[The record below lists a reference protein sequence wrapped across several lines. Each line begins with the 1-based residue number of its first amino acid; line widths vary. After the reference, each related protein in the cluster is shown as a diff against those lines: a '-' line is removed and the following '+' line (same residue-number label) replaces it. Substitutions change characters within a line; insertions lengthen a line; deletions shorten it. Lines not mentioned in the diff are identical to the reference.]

1 MELEAKLHEIR
12 KPIMVLGTSSGAG
25 KSLTVT
31 AICRILKNLGEEP
44 IPFKGQN
51 ISNNARV
58 DWEGGEMAYSQ
69 ALQAFACGINPS
81 AEMNPILLK
90 PQGNSISEV
99 IHLAKA

>member
-1 MELEAKLHEIR
+1 MELEAKLHEIN

-51 ISNNARV
+51 MSNNALGLIGKVER
-58 DWEGGEMAYSQ
+58 WHIHKH
-69 ALQAFACGINPS
+69 FKP
-81 AEMNPILLK
+81 LL
-90 PQGNSISEV
+90 V
-99 IHLAKA
+99 VY

>member
-1 MELEAKLHEIR
+1 MELEEKYFAKK

-51 ISNNARV
+51 MSNNAWV
-58 DWEGGEMAYSQ
+58 DLS
-69 ALQAFACGINPS
+69 L
-81 AEMNPILLK
+81 
-90 PQGNSISEV
+90 
-99 IHLAKA
+99 IHI

>member
-1 MELEAKLHEIR
+1 MELKAKLNEIK

-51 ISNNARV
+51 MSNNAWV
-58 DWEGGEMAYSQ
+58 DWKVERWHIHRHFKLLLVVLIP
-69 ALQAFACGINPS
+69 LQR
-81 AEMNPILLK
+81 
-90 PQGNSISEV
+90 
-99 IHLAKA
+99 

>member
-1 MELEAKLHEIR
+1 MELESKLHTKK

-31 AICRILKNLGEEP
+31 AICRILKNSGEEP

-51 ISNNARV
+51 MSNNAWV

-69 ALQAFACGINPS
+69 ALQA
-81 AEMNPILLK
+81 LLVVLIPLQK
-90 PQGNSISEV
+90 
-99 IHLAKA
+99 

>member
-1 MELEAKLHEIR
+1 MELEAKLHSIK

-51 ISNNARV
+51 MSNNAWV
-58 DWEGGEMAYSQ
+58 DWEGGEMDIHKLFKLLLVVLIP
-69 ALQAFACGINPS
+69 LQR
-81 AEMNPILLK
+81 
-90 PQGNSISEV
+90 
-99 IHLAKA
+99 

>member
-1 MELEAKLHEIR
+1 MELEAKLHAIK

-51 ISNNARV
+51 MSNNAGVLSFGGRAV
-58 DWEGGEMAYSQ
+58 NISIEALIDFLQVVMELEGK
-69 ALQAFACGINPS
+69 NP
-81 AEMNPILLK
+81 NFPFFLWLC
-90 PQGNSISEV
+90 
-99 IHLAKA
+99 HCC